1 MPHRVPHPNYGK
13 CYQNNVWYSI
23 VHLEPMWYGI
33 VYKYAIIVRSFWHRL
48 GIMLGSMMARKEG
61 GSVDNKVTP
70 SVPRTDGVTSL
81 PTIPPFLP
89 PATALLPMP
98 PPSHARPLFIAESH
112 PSQPLPVAQLPHEVA
127 PPCQNGLV
135 PVLHPSRDK
144 PWTWGMDQYQAILA
158 RWRSFVWQLRHWQW
172 LVWKRFC
179 YEVRR
184 LMVR

>member
-1 MPHRVPHPNYGK
+1 MTDALKMLMKNCNTCLYVELGESEHKPFLS
-13 CYQNNVWYSI
+13 C
-23 VHLEPMWYGI
+23 
-33 VYKYAIIVRSFWHRL
+33 SF
-48 GIMLGSMMARKEG
+48 GSF
-61 GSVDNKVTP
+61 SVDNKVTP

-98 PPSHARPLFIAESH
+98 PPRHVRPLFIADSQ
-112 PSQPLPVAQLPHEVA
+112 PKQPLPVAQLPHEVA